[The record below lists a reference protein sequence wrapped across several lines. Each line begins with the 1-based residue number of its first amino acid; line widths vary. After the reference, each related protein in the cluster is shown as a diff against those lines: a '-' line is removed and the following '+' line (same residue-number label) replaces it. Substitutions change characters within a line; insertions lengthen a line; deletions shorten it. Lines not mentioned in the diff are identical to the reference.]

1 MSESPAD
8 TLLTRPFLLIWSL
21 AFLTFFAAFQLFPT
35 VPLRLRELGATL
47 AESGRFLSVF
57 TVGSAFGALVT
68 GPLGDRIGHR
78 RMVMTTAVLFALCV
92 GSYGLLTRVRW
103 FYLVALPHGIV
114 WSGLLTSTMATLSHV
129 LPERRRVDGLSIYGL
144 ASPMGVVFGPV
155 LGLWIHHH
163 WGFPVMALFL
173 AALFVLLAVLSTGMP
188 QVTPSRERRPA
199 IHLPEA
205 AVAAPCLIL
214 FASALG
220 YGALNSYSAQ
230 EALAL
235 GFSFPAAFLT
245 AMALGMVA
253 MRLTMARVGFGARP
267 IRLLPSM
274 LALTALGM
282 GILALP
288 GGFLRHGIAGLLYGA
303 GYSMMHTLL
312 NAHLLET
319 VNPQRR
325 GAAFGALLFAFD
337 SGIGLGAFVLGWLIG
352 LRGYRWGWG
361 AGAALLLVSL
371 ALGIRM
377 AAAPTSRSVDA
388 DPDASTS
395 G

>member
-1 MSESPAD
+1 M
-8 TLLTRPFLLIWSL
+8 
-21 AFLTFFAAFQLFPT
+21 
-35 VPLRLRELGATL
+35 
-47 AESGRFLSVF
+47 
-57 TVGSAFGALVT
+57 
-68 GPLGDRIGHR
+68 
-78 RMVMTTAVLFALCV
+78 
-92 GSYGLLTRVRW
+92 
-103 FYLVALPHGIV
+103 
-114 WSGLLTSTMATLSHV
+114 
-129 LPERRRVDGLSIYGL
+129 
-144 ASPMGVVFGPV
+144 
-155 LGLWIHHH
+155 
-163 WGFPVMALFL
+163 
-173 AALFVLLAVLSTGMP
+173 LLAVLSTGMP